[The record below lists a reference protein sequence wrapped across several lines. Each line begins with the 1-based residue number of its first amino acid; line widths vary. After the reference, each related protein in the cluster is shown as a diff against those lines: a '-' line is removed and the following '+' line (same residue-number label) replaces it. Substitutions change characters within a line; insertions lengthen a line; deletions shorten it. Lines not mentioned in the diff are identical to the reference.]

1 MIIPASELDLRFV
14 DKEGVHV
21 PGCKQYIRTFDKV
34 DMGWK
39 IKPWFKI
46 DLEKLRAW
54 YDDLERDYGDWKF
67 IHGKH
72 VHMWKE
78 DPSDPTGVTGHK
90 FMPDSAWYNLCWNPT
105 DRKGVVPPERS
116 NAKPEF
122 KDLND
127 ADDPGLFPR
136 ECLNGY
142 MLEIAK
148 KIESQVRVKKLLVS
162 ILTPGTILRE
172 HQDSP
177 DKFRF
182 HVAIHSNDD
191 AYWIIDGE
199 RIQIPADGWVYL
211 VNTSLPHAVYN
222 EGTTPSIKVYG
233 KVYTEDIIRLGL

>member
-1 MIIPASELDLRFV
+1 M
-14 DKEGVHV
+14 
-21 PGCKQYIRTFDKV
+21 
-34 DMGWK
+34 
-39 IKPWFKI
+39 
-46 DLEKLRAW
+46 
-54 YDDLERDYGDWKF
+54 
-67 IHGKH
+67 
-72 VHMWKE
+72 
-78 DPSDPTGVTGHK
+78 
-90 FMPDSAWYNLCWNPT
+90 
-105 DRKGVVPPERS
+105 
-116 NAKPEF
+116 
-122 KDLND
+122 ND